1 MVQSA
6 VSLGKLFSGDGKHY
20 LKLLLLFL
28 LVPHALQNGFGVA
41 KMLF

>member
-1 MVQSA
+1 MAQSG
-6 VSLGKLFSGDGKHY
+6 VGFGKLFSGDGKHY
-20 LKLLLLFL
+20 LKLLPLFL